1 MWPHCGQCP
10 HQPQDD
16 ASAAFAVRPRACRQ
30 TASRG
35 GNGDR
40 DGARRPP
47 AGTACRRYLDRA
59 AARER
64 LDERGEAGHLLTH
77 PAGQDG
83 RRVCPERGDIV
94 DEEALPASIGPGLGE
109 GICGERVRL
118 GCVFG
123 GATTACVPSV
133 VSDGERGSITQSG
146 HGEGIDAAGPAVRCR
161 GARLEST
168 PPPVRTRRN
177 RAGRKRLRTPWRVNR
192 PGNPGAVHFISL
204 SNNRSPLLSRAK

>member
-35 GNGDR
+35 GNGGR

-64 LDERGEAGHLLTH
+64 LDERGEAGHLFTH

-83 RRVCPERGDIV
+83 RRVCPERGDVV
-94 DEEALPASIGPGLGE
+94 DEEALPASIGRWARRRHL
-109 GICGERVRL
+109 RR
-118 GCVFG
+118 
-123 GATTACVPSV
+123 
-133 VSDGERGSITQSG
+133 
-146 HGEGIDAAGPAVRCR
+146 AGPARLRLRRRHDRLRPVRCIGWR
-161 GARLEST
+161 ERFDHAVGARG
-168 PPPVRTRRN
+168 RN
-177 RAGRKRLRTPWRVNR
+177 RRCWSRGPVSR
-192 PGNPGAVHFISL
+192 
-204 SNNRSPLLSRAK
+204 RSPRVHAASGANTTESGRTEASADSVASEPPRESRSGSLYLPVQ